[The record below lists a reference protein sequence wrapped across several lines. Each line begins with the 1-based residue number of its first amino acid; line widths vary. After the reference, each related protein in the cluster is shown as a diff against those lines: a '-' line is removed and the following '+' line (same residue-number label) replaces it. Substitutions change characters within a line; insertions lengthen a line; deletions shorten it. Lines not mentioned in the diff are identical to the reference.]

1 MTRIKVIQDD
11 ITTLAV
17 DAIVN
22 AANHTLL
29 GGGGVD
35 GAIHFHAGPELLE
48 ECRHLGGCK
57 IGEAKIT
64 KAYQLPSKF
73 IIHTVGPIYGNGD
86 DKEEEL
92 LKNCYVNSLDL
103 ARLNK
108 IRTIAFPSIST
119 GVFRFPKDLA
129 AKISHKTVEEYIKL
143 FPDVFDEVIFV
154 CFSELDL
161 LIHKTVMSDD
171 EFVDDESE
179 KKDDI
184 RVVLIGT

>member
-1 MTRIKVIQDD
+1 MTRIKVILDD

-48 ECRHLGGCK
+48 ECRHLGGCN

-64 KAYQLPSKF
+64 KAYQLLAKF
-73 IIHTVGPIYGNGD
+73 IIHTVGPIYKDGND
-86 DKEEEL
+86 NEQEL
-92 LKNCYVNSLDL
+92 LKKCYLNSLDL

-108 IRTIAFPSIST
+108 IRSIAFPSIST

-129 AKISHKTVEEYIKL
+129 AKISHNTVMEYIKL
-143 FPDVFDEVIFV
+143 FPDIFDEVIFV

-161 LIHKTVMSDD
+161 IIHKTAMDD
-171 EFVDDESE
+171 KEFLVGGNEDGFRQKE
-179 KKDDI
+179 
-184 RVVLIGT
+184 